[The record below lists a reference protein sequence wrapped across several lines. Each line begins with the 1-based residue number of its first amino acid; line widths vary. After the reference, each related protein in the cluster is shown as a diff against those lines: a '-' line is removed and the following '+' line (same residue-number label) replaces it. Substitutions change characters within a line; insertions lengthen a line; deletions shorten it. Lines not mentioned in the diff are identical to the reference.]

1 MNKLRLSFFKS
12 LGGDFVAGDKVS
24 FKNTVFD
31 IVSSFNRPLFE
42 CSVIQA
48 NASQPKETYID
59 SFAPR
64 NNTGEQPMPDGFPV
78 VAYMRS
84 INMLAIDWH
93 WSIENNP
100 VDIATWKPDI
110 DALIALQD
118 EHDKADKPVCL
129 ESLARSV
136 SDAIVK
142 SNVDVR
148 TMNKSLCEDLYKE
161 TIPTFSIA
169 MDKGM
174 ADFTVSN
181 FSAGYMEAVK
191 AGFTFDKFCKA
202 GVDFNKVDKNMEVI
216 TDPANIAEYF
226 ERDQEAD
233 DKQLDS
239 VASAL
244 RNAGYFVQVDM
255 IKFMQD
261 EGLLNEVILPLK

>member
-1 MNKLRLSFFKS
+1 MNKLRLSFLKS
-12 LGGDFVAGDKVS
+12 LGGVISEGDVTSFGEIYSTADFHLLKSLDYKLS
-24 FKNTVFD
+24 EIFIN
-31 IVSSFNRPLFE
+31 
-42 CSVIQA
+42 
-48 NASQPKETYID
+48 

-118 EHDKADKPVCL
+118 EHDKA
-129 ESLARSV
+129 
-136 SDAIVK
+136 
-142 SNVDVR
+142 
-148 TMNKSLCEDLYKE
+148 M
-161 TIPTFSIA
+161 PTFSKVV
-169 MDKGM
+169 DKAE
-174 ADFTVSN
+174 ADFTGST

-233 DKQLDS
+233 DKQLDVVVS
-239 VASAL
+239 KL

-255 IKFMQD
+255 LLFMQQG
-261 EGLLNEVILPLK
+261 GLLNDLTNKVK

>member
-1 MNKLRLSFFKS
+1 
-12 LGGDFVAGDKVS
+12 
-24 FKNTVFD
+24 
-31 IVSSFNRPLFE
+31 
-42 CSVIQA
+42 
-48 NASQPKETYID
+48 
-59 SFAPR
+59 
-64 NNTGEQPMPDGFPV
+64 MPDGFPV

-118 EHDKADKPVCL
+118 EHDKA
-129 ESLARSV
+129 
-136 SDAIVK
+136 
-142 SNVDVR
+142 
-148 TMNKSLCEDLYKE
+148 M
-161 TIPTFSIA
+161 PTFSKVV
-169 MDKGM
+169 DKAE
-174 ADFTVSN
+174 ADLTGST